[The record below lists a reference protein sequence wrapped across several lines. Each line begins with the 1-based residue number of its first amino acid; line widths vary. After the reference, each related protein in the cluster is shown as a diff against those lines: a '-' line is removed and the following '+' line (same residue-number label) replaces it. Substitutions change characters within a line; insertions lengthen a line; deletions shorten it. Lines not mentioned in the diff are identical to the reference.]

1 MSRQRFPINTDQPG
15 ATLYTF
21 TIDGSEVSSSATGTD
36 GLNGRGKNLC
46 TILKATARL
55 TITWN
60 VAFAEAPVP
69 TFQMGAGQTD
79 TIVEVVT
86 STASELV
93 VDVVKAT
100 DNSAQADA
108 DLEVIVVGYSTTNYV
123 S

>member
-1 MSRQRFPINTDQPG
+1 MSRQRFPINTDQPR

-21 TIDGSEVSSSATGTD
+21 TIDGSEVSSTATGSD

-46 TILKATARL
+46 TILKSTARL
-55 TITWN
+55 TITWL
-60 VAFAEAPVP
+60 VAFAERPIVN
-69 TFQMGAGQTD
+69 FSMGGAQTNA
-79 TIVEVVT
+79 IVEPVT
-86 STASELV
+86 STATELV

-108 DLEVIVVGYSTTNYV
+108 DLEVIVVGYSTTSFV